1 MGIFDRF
8 YYGKAGKRDYTESDM
23 PKNRV
28 SLFFLVLKD
37 HLFDLIK
44 VNLLQVV
51 FWIPLFLWTF
61 ISVLAVQEIVI
72 DPETQSTAQSWMSQL
87 SGHLLIWLIGVI
99 PCIAITGPS
108 TAGAAY
114 ILRNWSKDQHAF
126 LWSDYKDALK
136 NNWKQALGLS
146 TITGIIPAVLFAAI
160 LFYGRIAREN
170 VLFYIPLV
178 LTLTAGLVFCLM
190 LVVLYPMMV
199 GYELKFKDLLKNAF
213 LMALA
218 QLPRMLLARILT
230 LIPIVVLLFGVYING
245 IVTFVICVYYFV
257 FGLAFTRLVYASFS
271 NAVFDIY
278 LNPHIEGAV
287 VGAGLRPEK
296 FDDFEEDEE
305 DEEEDE

>member
-61 ISVLAVQEIVI
+61 ISVLAMQEIVI

-87 SGHLLIWLIGVI
+87 SSHLLIWLIGVI

-126 LWSDYKDALK
+126 LWSGNKH
-136 NNWKQALGLS
+136 WGFPRS
-146 TITGIIPAVLFAAI
+146 
-160 LFYGRIAREN
+160 RESF
-170 VLFYIPLV
+170 LRFSL
-178 LTLTAGLVFCLM
+178 LQFCFM
-190 LVVLYPMMV
+190 GASHV
-199 GYELKFKDLLKNAF
+199 K
-213 LMALA
+213 
-218 QLPRMLLARILT
+218 T
-230 LIPIVVLLFGVYING
+230 
-245 IVTFVICVYYFV
+245 YYFI
-257 FGLAFTRLVYASFS
+257 FLSF
-271 NAVFDIY
+271 
-278 LNPHIEGAV
+278 
-287 VGAGLRPEK
+287 
-296 FDDFEEDEE
+296 
-305 DEEEDE
+305 

>member
-1 MGIFDRF
+1 
-8 YYGKAGKRDYTESDM
+8 
-23 PKNRV
+23 
-28 SLFFLVLKD
+28 
-37 HLFDLIK
+37 
-44 VNLLQVV
+44 
-51 FWIPLFLWTF
+51 
-61 ISVLAVQEIVI
+61 
-72 DPETQSTAQSWMSQL
+72 
-87 SGHLLIWLIGVI
+87 
-99 PCIAITGPS
+99 
-108 TAGAAY
+108 
-114 ILRNWSKDQHAF
+114 
-126 LWSDYKDALK
+126 
-136 NNWKQALGLS
+136 
-146 TITGIIPAVLFAAI
+146 
-160 LFYGRIAREN
+160 
-170 VLFYIPLV
+170 
-178 LTLTAGLVFCLM
+178 M

-230 LIPIVVLLFGVYING
+230 LISIVVLLLGVYING

-271 NAVFDIY
+271 NAVCDIY